1 MDNDYECY
9 DKKLNQTITFRKVTF
24 DDVGRIHKWMNED
37 HVHPYWNL
45 NVPLESFKAHLKK
58 ALADSHQ
65 TLYMG
70 LVDGQMMSYWEAY
83 WVRGDVVE
91 KTYSSS
97 PYDQGVHLLIGER
110 VFLGK
115 GYSLPLLRE
124 MVRFQFQSL
133 KTKKVVAEPDI
144 RNEKMIHVFKKCG
157 FKPVKPIQLPDKT
170 GLLMFCEREEFEKRW
185 SNEPLCYPVQSNL

>member
-1 MDNDYECY
+1 MDNDFECY
-9 DKKLNQTITFRKVTF
+9 DKKLNQRISFRKVTF
-24 DDVGRIHKWMNED
+24 EDVGKIHKWMNED

-45 NVPLESFKAHLKK
+45 NIPLESFKEHLKK

-70 LVDGQMMSYWEAY
+70 LVDQQVMSYWEAY

-110 VFLGK
+110 AFLGK

-124 MVRFQFQSL
+124 MVRFQFQNL
-133 KTKKVVAEPDI
+133 NTKKVVAEPDI

-170 GLLMFCEREEFEKRW
+170 GLLMFCDREEFEKRW
-185 SNEPLCYPVQSNL
+185 SNESICYPVQSNL